1 MIRLDSPFRQT
12 GNDIPSDSLIL
23 LNLKAIRRD
32 KQGAGYE

>member
-23 LNLKAIRRD
+23 LNLKAKSKD
-32 KQGAGYE
+32 QQGAGDE